1 MTVLYI
7 SYISAY
13 IQHNGK
19 VSLQKRSGNETVTAQ
34 LMPT

>member
-13 IQHNGK
+13 IQHNGD
-19 VSLQKRSGNETVTAQ
+19 VSLEKKNVVTRE
-34 LMPT
+34 